1 MTGHLDPEAT
11 GGGREVGG
19 VATGAVRADKRQ
31 RCPNRTPVESFGSTE
46 WRTLLRFKDDA
57 PLVEFQDVSKSY
69 PAPGGRVDALRS
81 VSVALQQAEF
91 CAIVGPSG
99 SGKSTLLHLMAGLIH
114 PTSGKVLFKG
124 LDMNAGELAIRKL
137 ILQEYIGLVPQEI
150 NLIRYLTARENV
162 ELPMEMMGVRSAE
175 RKERALGLLR
185 EVGLLERVDHLPFEL
200 SMGEQQRVALARAL
214 VLNPALVLADEPT
227 ANLDSCMARKIVALM
242 AKERET
248 RGATFVFA
256 THDPEVTELC
266 DRVMT
271 IRDGVL
277 QNTSAPIAPDVEL
290 EPLSFFT
297 AALFGHLRLR
307 IAEELCGRTFE
318 QSEQVKIFDASFRVT
333 ASGLESRRFTV
344 AEHARMVYRGG

>member
-1 MTGHLDPEAT
+1 LA
-11 GGGREVGG
+11 
-19 VATGAVRADKRQ
+19 
-31 RCPNRTPVESFGSTE
+31 
-46 WRTLLRFKDDA
+46 
-57 PLVEFQDVSKSY
+57 EFQNVSKSY
-69 PAPGGRVDALRS
+69 PGPGGRVDALRG
-81 VSVALQQAEF
+81 VSVALEQAEF

-114 PTSGKVLFKG
+114 PTSGNVLFKG
-124 LDMNAGELAIRKL
+124 LDVNAGELSIRQL
-137 ILQEYIGLVPQEI
+137 ILQEFIGLVPQEV

-162 ELPMEMMGVRSAE
+162 ELPMEMMGVRSGE
-175 RKERALGLLR
+175 RKERALELLE
-185 EVGLLERVDHLPFEL
+185 EVGLLERIDHLPFEL

-227 ANLDSCMARKIVALM
+227 ANLDSGTARKIVALM

-248 RGATFVFA
+248 RGATFLFA

-277 QNTSAPIAPDVEL
+277 RDASAPIAPDVEL
-290 EPLSFFT
+290 EPQSFFT
-297 AALFGHLRLR
+297 AVLFGHLRLR

-318 QSEQVKIFDASFRVT
+318 QSEQVRILDTSFRVT
-333 ASGLESRRFTV
+333 APGLEDPRFMV
-344 AEHARMVYRGG
+344 AEHSRISYRGG